1 MSNEVL
7 VKQGTSKVWKKTAGD
22 YTITLAS
29 LASLAGREG
38 VKGDLGATFAPRYAV
53 TLEINLDAA
62 PTAGKTIELYWGASH
77 DNSTFP
83 GGLSGADALYKTG
96 EEDEWKKQLLLI
108 GCLVVTADADAVV
121 QTQVFVFSPPARYG
135 APMVL
140 NKSGQAFEGD
150 DDSHQITFTPLID
163 EVQ

>member
-1 MSNEVL
+1 MANEIL
-7 VKQGTSKVWKKTAGD
+7 VKQGTSKVWKNSGGD
-22 YTITLAS
+22 YAITLAS
-29 LASLAGREG
+29 VAVGAARQG
-38 VKGDLGATFAPRYAV
+38 VKGDLGAAFAGRYAV
-53 TLEINLDAA
+53 TVEINMDAA
-62 PTAGKTIELYWGASH
+62 PTAGKCIEIYWAPSH

-83 GGLSGADALYKTG
+83 GGAAGTDAAYKAG

-135 APMVL
+135 CPVVV
-140 NKSGQAFEGD
+140 NKTDQALEGD
-150 DDSHQITFTPLID
+150 DDSHQITLMPLID

>member
-1 MSNEVL
+1 MANEIL
-7 VKQGTSKVWKKTAGD
+7 VKQGTSIVWK
-22 YTITLAS
+22 AS
-29 LASLAGREG
+29 GGNYAMTMASIAANAGRGG
-38 VKGDLGATFAPRYAV
+38 VIGDLGAKFASRYTVTF
-53 TLEINLDAA
+53 EINMNVA
-62 PTAGKTIELYWGASH
+62 PTAGNCLELYWAPSH
-77 DNSTFP
+77 NGTTLP
-83 GGLSGADALYKTG
+83 GGVSGTDAAYKAG

-135 APMVL
+135 CPVL
-140 NKSGQAFEGD
+140 INKSDQALEGD